1 METLSKIMNSKIALL
16 IVAMLCAMGFAHQE
30 LLLGSDKINVIVFAL
45 IFAVIAGGAVELVRS
60 KLLFTDS
67 KFNLYNILAWIVG
80 AVIGALIM
88 FIP

>member
-45 IFAVIAGGAVELVRS
+45 IFGLVAGSAVELVRS
-60 KLLFTDS
+60 KLLFQS
-67 KFNLYNILAWIVG
+67 KFNLYNILAW
-80 AVIGALIM
+80 VIGSILGTLIM